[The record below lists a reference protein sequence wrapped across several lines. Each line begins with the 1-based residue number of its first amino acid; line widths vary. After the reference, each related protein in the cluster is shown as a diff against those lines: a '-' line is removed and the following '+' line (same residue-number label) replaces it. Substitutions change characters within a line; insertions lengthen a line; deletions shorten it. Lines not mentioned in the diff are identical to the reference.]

1 MKEELLNMAYLPPSD
16 NSQGDGGG
24 RWGDS
29 WFDRYLL
36 ETGLTAFVS
45 ATAALVAFTLFRWP
59 AFIARL
65 CRSRNP
71 SIGNAA
77 DASNPAYGSIND

>member
-1 MKEELLNMAYLPPSD
+1 MKEELLNMAYMPPAD

-29 WFDRYLL
+29 WFDRYL
-36 ETGLTAFVS
+36 FVS
-45 ATAALVAFTLFRWP
+45 ATVALVAFTLFRWP

-65 CRSRNP
+65 CRSR
-71 SIGNAA
+71 GNAA